1 MTVDKKFFKKID
13 FWFGIGCAAVLLL
26 FWTQIP
32 KIKADAARV
41 MPSVVIVAGWICCA
55 LIVLKAILTEEKG
68 KKKRVPLK
76 QTICL
81 VVTLAISVGLI
92 LLSEVIGMYTCLF
105 LMICCISLSIMFM
118 EGNITTKKV
127 LVTVGYDLIVILFV
141 YVMFS
146 VFLKV
151 SAPAGI
157 LI

>member
-13 FWFGIGCAAVLLL
+13 FWFGIGAAITLLV

-32 KIKADAARV
+32 KIKADTARV
-41 MPSVVIVAGWICCA
+41 MPSVVIVAGWICCV
-55 LIVLKAILTEEKG
+55 LIVLKAILTEGKE
-68 KKKRVPLK
+68 KKKSVPIK

-81 VVTLAISVGLI
+81 VVTLAVSVLLI

-105 LMICCISLSIMFM
+105 LMICCISLSIVLM
-118 EGNITTKKV
+118 EGNVTVKKV
-127 LVTVGYDLIVILFV
+127 LITVGYDFIVILLV
-141 YVMFS
+141 YLMFD

-151 SAPAGI
+151 SAPSGI

>member
-13 FWFGIGCAAVLLL
+13 VWFGRGCAAVLLL

-32 KIKADAARV
+32 KIKADTARV
-41 MPSVVIVAGWICCA
+41 MPSVVIVAGWICSA

-76 QTICL
+76 QTMCL

-118 EGNITTKKV
+118 EGNITAKKV
-127 LVTVGYDLIVILFV
+127 LITVGYDLIVILFV

-146 VFLKV
+146 VLLKV
-151 SAPAGI
+151 SAPSGI

>member
-1 MTVDKKFFKKID
+1 MTKRNKILV
-13 FWFGIGCAAVLLL
+13 AVLLL

-32 KIKADAARV
+32 KIKADTARV

-118 EGNITTKKV
+118 EGNITAKK
-127 LVTVGYDLIVILFV
+127 LLITVGYDLIVILFV

-146 VFLKV
+146 VLLKV
-151 SAPAGI
+151 SAPSGI